1 MIIHLIKGGI
11 IVVDTEVLLL
21 IICLFEFTLICILWA
36 ELIVKKNKLEEIKSE
51 IELNNQKIRIIR

>member
-1 MIIHLIKGGI
+1 MIIHLIKGGGI

-36 ELIVKKNKLEEIKSE
+36 ERLKGE
-51 IELNNQKIRIIR
+51 